1 MPGAAALVG
10 PDETPRLIVDVTI
23 GSRSMTPLTKVTTRA
38 PGSSF
43 VSVTKP
49 GTRRVCSAPMSRI
62 AAQTS
67 LDLARVLISDRM
79 VAIGH
84 FPP

>member
-1 MPGAAALVG
+1 M
-10 PDETPRLIVDVTI
+10 
-23 GSRSMTPLTKVTTRA
+23 RA

-49 GTRRVCSAPMSRI
+49 GTSRVCSAPMSRI
-62 AAQTS
+62 AYQTS
-67 LDLARVLISDRM
+67 LAGARVLSSDRM